1 MIKKL
6 LSAFVVVAVVAMPL
20 ATLSTVAEAKTE
32 KQLRDEH
39 KGKVAKQKSA
49 AKSAAKKAAKKKSK

>member
-1 MIKKL
+1 MTQKL
-6 LSAFVVVAVVAMPL
+6 LSILIAAAFVAMPL
-20 ATLSTVAEAKTE
+20 SVLPTSAHAKTE

-49 AKSAAKKAAKKKSK
+49 DKKADKKNAKR

>member
-1 MIKKL
+1 MIKKIV
-6 LSAFVVVAVVAMPL
+6 SSFIAAAVVAMPL
-20 ATLSTVAEAKTE
+20 AALPSISEAKTE

-39 KGKVAKQKSA
+39 KGKVAKEKSA